1 MKRNGSILFIALGI
15 FSIINTELGVVGLLP
30 LIMKKYG
37 VTAPQAGMLVS
48 SFALIIALFG
58 PWMTL
63 LMSRW
68 NRKRVLTGVL
78 TLFAVFNLLSAF
90 APSFSILLTFRVI
103 PAFFHPVYF
112 SIAFVLATV
121 LSDKERAALASRK
134 VFLGV
139 STGMVLGIPITSYVA
154 NQFSLG
160 AAFVLSAIVNG
171 VACLGIAF
179 MVPST
184 ADELKSTS
192 IGGQLGVLRKPV
204 LWLNIGAA
212 SFILAAMFAVYSYF
226 AEFMGQ
232 RPGMNGSMVS
242 ILLVVFGASGVV
254 GNWYAGKLLGRSL
267 TRTTLLYPVALAL
280 CYILLHYTG
289 VSLIWIGIIVVLWG
303 AVHTS
308 GLIVSQIWLTSEAP
322 EAPEFAN
329 SLFVSFSN
337 LGVTIG
343 TAVGGWLIAR
353 AGTIEVIWGGILF
366 AALALLCIAASS
378 ILQAKSKVPSA
389 LNGEIKERQL

>member
-1 MKRNGSILFIALGI
+1 MKRNGSIFFIALGI

-78 TLFAVFNLLSAF
+78 ALFAVFNLVSAF
-90 APSFSILLTFRVI
+90 APTFPILLTFRVI

-112 SIAFVLATV
+112 SIAFVLAAV

-139 STGMVLGIPITSYVA
+139 STGMVLGIPITSFVA

-160 AAFVLSAIVNG
+160 SAFVLSAIVNG
-171 VACLGIAF
+171 VACLGIAY

-184 ADELKSTS
+184 ADDQKPAS
-192 IGGQLGVLRKPV
+192 IRRQLGVLRKPA

-232 RPGMNGSMVS
+232 RPGMNGGMVS
-242 ILLVVFGASGVV
+242 ILLVVFGASGVA

-267 TRTTLLYPVALAL
+267 TKTTLLYPVALAL

-289 VSLIWIGIIVVLWG
+289 ASLIWIGVIVVLWG

-308 GLIVSQIWLTSEAP
+308 GLIVSQIWLTSEAS

-343 TAVGGWLIAR
+343 TAAGGWVIAH
-353 AGTIEVIWGGILF
+353 AGTGEIIWGGILF
-366 AALALLCIAASS
+366 AALALLCIAAGTV
-378 ILQAKSKVPSA
+378 LRAKTKTPTVLDGKS
-389 LNGEIKERQL
+389 